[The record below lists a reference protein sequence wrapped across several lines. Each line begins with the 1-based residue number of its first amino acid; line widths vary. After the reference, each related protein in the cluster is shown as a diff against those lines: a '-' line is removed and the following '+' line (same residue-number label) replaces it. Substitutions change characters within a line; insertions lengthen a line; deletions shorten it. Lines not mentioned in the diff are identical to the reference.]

1 MVAAGGIV
9 LVAGD
14 LNDGFGLQV
23 IVQHLPHLHTRYAH
37 LHSIACKVGDR
48 LAPPQLVGTVGNT
61 GRSQGAHLHLDVMCD
76 SPGYM
81 TDLDPLDYLAG
92 GWTWA
97 LSGLVPGSTGPR
109 VRALQQLINRTLRP
123 DRLKVDG
130 VWGGQ
135 TTAAIR
141 TLTAGEATVPAL
153 LRTLQR

>member
-1 MVAAGGIV
+1 
-9 LVAGD
+9 
-14 LNDGFGLQV
+14 
-23 IVQHLPHLHTRYAH
+23 
-37 LHSIACKVGDR
+37 
-48 LAPPQLVGTVGNT
+48 
-61 GRSQGAHLHLDVMCD
+61 
-76 SPGYM
+76 M

-153 LRTLQR
+153 LRTLQL